1 MGIVTVRCLTT
12 GEQVS
17 TGIVIEAEAFAIIN
31 FQGHR
36 FRCDAYSDVHTW
48 DKQDAT
54 FQPDAG
60 PM

>member
-1 MGIVTVRCLTT
+1 VPYY

-17 TGIVIEAEAFAIIN
+17 TGVVIDAEAFASIN

-36 FRCDAYSDVHTW
+36 FRCDACSEVHTW
-48 DKQDAT
+48 DKQEAT